1 MDTKEIL
8 KKICAAPGVSGAEHT
23 TAAVI
28 AELVSE
34 YTADI
39 RSDALGNLRATV
51 NPGGKKGVVLFAHMD
66 KIGLVVTG
74 ADKESGF
81 LRVFP
86 AGGVDARTAAA
97 QRVKVYGKKT
107 LDGVIISTP
116 PHLAKPGSD
125 KKAVPVDELAI
136 DCGLPYEEISA
147 IVSPGDRAELRNGFY
162 ELKNGL
168 CCSEFIDN
176 AAGCTV
182 ILKTLEYLK
191 NKAADTRVECVFSTR
206 EEVGK
211 GGALTAA
218 FASDAEDAV
227 VFDVSFAAAPGIPA
241 EKCAPLGSGAMIG
254 CSPILQKDAF
264 DLCVQTAEEEN
275 IPYTVE
281 ISGRSTGTDADVAVT
296 AGAGKRTALISVP
309 LKNMHTPVETVNI
322 NDMEACARL
331 AAAYIERRN
340 AL

>member
-1 MDTKEIL
+1 METKEIL
-8 KKICAAPGVSGAEHT
+8 KKICAAPGVSGAEYA

-28 AELVSE
+28 KEIISE
-34 YTADI
+34 YTDI
-39 RSDALGNLRATV
+39 TETDALGNLKATL
-51 NPGGKKGVVLFAHMD
+51 NPDGKKGVILFAHMD
-66 KIGLVVTG
+66 KIGLVITG
-74 ADKESGF
+74 IDKESGF

-116 PHLAKPGSD
+116 PHLAKPGSE
-125 KKAVPVDELAI
+125 KKAVPVDGLAV
-136 DCGLPYEEISA
+136 DCGLPYEEISE
-147 IVSPGDRAELRNGFY
+147 IVSAGDRAELRNGFF
-162 ELKNGL
+162 ELKNGV

-176 AAGCTV
+176 SAGCTV
-182 ILKTLEYLK
+182 IIKTLEYLK
-191 NKAADTRVECVFSTR
+191 NKAPDTRIECVFSTR

-218 FASDAEDAV
+218 FSSKAEDAI
-227 VFDVSFAAAPGIPA
+227 VFDVSFASAPGVAA
-241 EKCAPLGSGAMIG
+241 EKSAPLGSGAMIG

-264 DLCVQTAEEEN
+264 DMCVKTAKAEN
-275 IPYTVE
+275 IPFTVE

-309 LKNMHTPVETVNI
+309 LKNMHTPVETVDI
-322 NDMEACARL
+322 NDIEACARL

-340 AL
+340 AG

>member
-1 MDTKEIL
+1 METKEIL
-8 KKICAAPGVSGAEHT
+8 KRICAAPGVSGAEFT
-23 TAAVI
+23 TASVI
-28 AELVSE
+28 KEIVSE
-34 YTADI
+34 FTDVI
-39 RSDALGNLRATV
+39 VTDALGNLKAVV
-51 NPGGKKGVVLFAHMD
+51 NPDGKKGVVLFAHMD

-74 ADKESGF
+74 IDRESGF
-81 LRVFP
+81 LRIFP

-125 KKAVPVDELAI
+125 KRAVPVDELAI
-136 DCGLPYEEISA
+136 DCGLPYEEISE

-176 AAGCTV
+176 SAGCTV
-182 ILKTLEYLK
+182 ILKTLEYLRG
-191 NKAADTRVECVFSTR
+191 KAPDMRIECVFSTR

-218 FASDAEDAV
+218 FASDAQDAV
-227 VFDVSFAAAPGIPA
+227 VFDVSFASAPGVPA
-241 EKCAPLGSGAMIG
+241 DKSAPLGSGAMIG
-254 CSPILQKDAF
+254 CSPILQKEAF
-264 DLCVQTAEEEN
+264 DLCVRTAEEEK

-281 ISGRSTGTDADVAVT
+281 VSGRSTGTDADVAVT
-296 AGAGKRTALISVP
+296 AGAGKRTALISIP
-309 LKNMHTPVETVNI
+309 LKNMHTPVETVDTGDI
-322 NDMEACARL
+322 EACARL

-340 AL
+340 AQ